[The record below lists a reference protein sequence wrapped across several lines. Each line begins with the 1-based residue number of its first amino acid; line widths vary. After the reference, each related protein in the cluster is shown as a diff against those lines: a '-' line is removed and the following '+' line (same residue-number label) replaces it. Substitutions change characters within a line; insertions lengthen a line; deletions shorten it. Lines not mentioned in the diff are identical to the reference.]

1 MAFQTNVFR
10 DGEWRTETVHIST
23 ILQKSAATPAAP
35 TPVLPEAPACGILTR
50 TLVQSPLVHW
60 ILPTHLR
67 SARYNDV
74 AFVGDHYVQINELGD
89 GGELREVL
97 RKDDFGA
104 RIQNAHVIGNTFERL
119 EAGDS
124 EVAFGQ
130 LKEEDDEALMDANLG
145 LRPSPSSHA
154 ALPPHLLLLV
164 LANGTLVFLFV
175 RRLGE
180 RFEFVTS
187 EFRHPDARLGT
198 LGYHVAVDP
207 KSRYIAVADMENTF
221 VVYELQSWETMSQ
234 QYSQHSSI
242 SPVKSWS
249 PRPVNGLVH
258 KMEFLHP
265 RPEDDY
271 HVILLLVILKHG
283 ASAPKMILYDWERGD
298 DVCQILAEDKDGHR
312 LPREHRM
319 PLFLIPLTIRNSFF
333 IVSEN
338 SLAVCK
344 DPLQGP
350 PQYVTVDAGAHPKT
364 RFHYGT
370 QPPMWTAWDRPVR
383 RRGYYDNKDN
393 IYLARE
399 DGVIVFFEFD
409 TIDLLATGMNVGN
422 CNSNI
427 STAFTTMY
435 DAFSDVAI
443 ISGDSGPGMVC
454 QLRPRK
460 PIVELGIIP
469 NWSPT
474 LDFVTTDQSTSW
486 RGDAGQRGAQTSRW
500 SKQYRDQAARHDRI
514 FCVSGTGIQGS
525 ITELRQGIS
534 ANIGWEIAYDTAI
547 RQAWVFEAQLNDI
560 GPGYYLLLALPDSSD
575 ILQVP
580 RDSLEA
586 SRPNPGGPDFDTTA
600 RTLAAAQCSEQI
612 IAQVTESAISLI
624 TPLQSS
630 RQPFSSFEGVQG
642 NAEHATVRQKRAA
655 ISTHGQNRS
664 LIHVFYIEDLHAS
677 LSHTFETEGEVT
689 CLAFC
694 RIGRQECILSGVWRE
709 NHPYM
714 AVFPMDNEG
723 KVTPSLTR
731 LDADVTV
738 ATGIS
743 SEPSQPSAPA
753 GPTVEPI
760 TSIALVEEGDAT
772 TSIALGSRSG
782 HLITLMLNCNDPSQ
796 TFISRE
802 RIGSVAL
809 RVVSTD
815 NTLCP
820 GSVLACCDDNLLLL
834 SSFDTASTGKFRNRQ
849 RILANDVKDP
859 TLAAPLITSATS
871 MQNSIGQANHIS
883 LLLLAKDRILVTEML
898 PKTVSMPRSL
908 PLHGTP
914 TRILFS
920 QTLSCLVVAM
930 KVGPGQTTIAFVD
943 PDTGENL
950 SMPTDKD
957 SNPLPF
963 INGLGL
969 LDDRIH
975 DMFEWLYVKEG
986 KTWLFIVITTRDG
999 QLLII
1004 TTQRVEVEDADGR
1017 VSEKIRHWTRYKKKV
1032 ADQAIYAGVG
1042 DGADLFFCAG
1052 NILHWEA
1059 LDLVEKKL
1067 KPKKTFA
1074 LPSPATSL
1082 RIVNDQLCALTT
1094 NHSLLV
1100 LNHKAEGRHDEM
1112 TFAHSDVGSR
1122 KASHY
1127 IEMGNSCEETPAW
1140 PITLISEQT
1149 HDFVGVWVPWK
1160 EPEKEFR
1167 IVFKGRLPAGVRRLR
1182 RGHVRPA
1189 WMAPNNMPR
1198 YGHIPSTVDAADVL
1212 AICMDGSLHHFTLL
1226 SPEALVV
1233 LELIQKLAV
1242 QGRSDDS
1249 PTARLSHA
1257 NGTEPSAMAK
1267 ARRHGHVDGNV
1278 LQRCLDKRALEALL
1292 SAGDGADVLLRDAL
1306 ENLEGGRWTAS
1317 FGGQREKYVDLAYE
1331 ILEYFLAPVF

>member
-130 LKEEDDEALMDANLG
+130 LKEEDDEAQMDANLG

-198 LGYHVAVDP
+198 LGYHAAVDP

-298 DVCQILAEDKDGHR
+298 DVRQILAEDKDGHR

-383 RRGYYDNKDN
+383 RRGYYNNKDN

-460 PIVELGIIP
+460 PIVELGTIP

-474 LDFVTTDQSTSW
+474 LDFVTTDQFTSW
-486 RGDAGQRGAQTSRW
+486 RGDSSQRGAQTSRW
-500 SKQYRDQAARHDRI
+500 SEQYREQAARHDRI

-547 RQAWVFEAQLNDI
+547 RQAWVFEAQLSDI

-624 TPLQSS
+624 TPL
-630 RQPFSSFEGVQG
+630 
-642 NAEHATVRQKRAA
+642 
-655 ISTHGQNRS
+655 
-664 LIHVFYIEDLHAS
+664 
-677 LSHTFETEGEVT
+677 
-689 CLAFC
+689 
-694 RIGRQECILSGVWRE
+694 
-709 NHPYM
+709 
-714 AVFPMDNEG
+714 
-723 KVTPSLTR
+723 
-731 LDADVTV
+731 
-738 ATGIS
+738 
-743 SEPSQPSAPA
+743 
-753 GPTVEPI
+753 
-760 TSIALVEEGDAT
+760 
-772 TSIALGSRSG
+772 
-782 HLITLMLNCNDPSQ
+782 
-796 TFISRE
+796 
-802 RIGSVAL
+802 
-809 RVVSTD
+809 
-815 NTLCP
+815 
-820 GSVLACCDDNLLLL
+820 
-834 SSFDTASTGKFRNRQ
+834 
-849 RILANDVKDP
+849 
-859 TLAAPLITSATS
+859 
-871 MQNSIGQANHIS
+871 
-883 LLLLAKDRILVTEML
+883 
-898 PKTVSMPRSL
+898 
-908 PLHGTP
+908 
-914 TRILFS
+914 
-920 QTLSCLVVAM
+920 
-930 KVGPGQTTIAFVD
+930 
-943 PDTGENL
+943 
-950 SMPTDKD
+950 
-957 SNPLPF
+957 
-963 INGLGL
+963 
-969 LDDRIH
+969 
-975 DMFEWLYVKEG
+975 
-986 KTWLFIVITTRDG
+986 
-999 QLLII
+999 
-1004 TTQRVEVEDADGR
+1004 
-1017 VSEKIRHWTRYKKKV
+1017 
-1032 ADQAIYAGVG
+1032 
-1042 DGADLFFCAG
+1042 
-1052 NILHWEA
+1052 
-1059 LDLVEKKL
+1059 
-1067 KPKKTFA
+1067 
-1074 LPSPATSL
+1074 
-1082 RIVNDQLCALTT
+1082 
-1094 NHSLLV
+1094 
-1100 LNHKAEGRHDEM
+1100 
-1112 TFAHSDVGSR
+1112 
-1122 KASHY
+1122 
-1127 IEMGNSCEETPAW
+1127 
-1140 PITLISEQT
+1140 
-1149 HDFVGVWVPWK
+1149 
-1160 EPEKEFR
+1160 
-1167 IVFKGRLPAGVRRLR
+1167 RR
-1182 RGHVRPA
+1182 
-1189 WMAPNNMPR
+1189 
-1198 YGHIPSTVDAADVL
+1198 
-1212 AICMDGSLHHFTLL
+1212 
-1226 SPEALVV
+1226 
-1233 LELIQKLAV
+1233 
-1242 QGRSDDS
+1242 
-1249 PTARLSHA
+1249 
-1257 NGTEPSAMAK
+1257 
-1267 ARRHGHVDGNV
+1267 
-1278 LQRCLDKRALEALL
+1278 
-1292 SAGDGADVLLRDAL
+1292 
-1306 ENLEGGRWTAS
+1306 
-1317 FGGQREKYVDLAYE
+1317 
-1331 ILEYFLAPVF
+1331 

>member
-89 GGELREVL
+89 GGELRKVL

-130 LKEEDDEALMDANLG
+130 LKEEDDEAQMDANLG

-298 DVCQILAEDKDGHR
+298 DVRQILAEDKDGHR

-500 SKQYRDQAARHDRI
+500 SEQYRDQAARHDRI

-642 NAEHATVRQKRAA
+642 NAEHAT
-655 ISTHGQNRS
+655 
-664 LIHVFYIEDLHAS
+664 
-677 LSHTFETEGEVT
+677 
-689 CLAFC
+689 
-694 RIGRQECILSGVWRE
+694 
-709 NHPYM
+709 
-714 AVFPMDNEG
+714 
-723 KVTPSLTR
+723 
-731 LDADVTV
+731 
-738 ATGIS
+738 
-743 SEPSQPSAPA
+743 
-753 GPTVEPI
+753 
-760 TSIALVEEGDAT
+760 
-772 TSIALGSRSG
+772 
-782 HLITLMLNCNDPSQ
+782 
-796 TFISRE
+796 
-802 RIGSVAL
+802 
-809 RVVSTD
+809 
-815 NTLCP
+815 
-820 GSVLACCDDNLLLL
+820 
-834 SSFDTASTGKFRNRQ
+834 
-849 RILANDVKDP
+849 
-859 TLAAPLITSATS
+859 
-871 MQNSIGQANHIS
+871 
-883 LLLLAKDRILVTEML
+883 
-898 PKTVSMPRSL
+898 
-908 PLHGTP
+908 
-914 TRILFS
+914 
-920 QTLSCLVVAM
+920 TLSCLVVAM

-1257 NGTEPSAMAK
+1257 NGTEPPAMAK